1 VNEKDCKKNI
11 NVTGRCTFGVSMV
24 ACTSDEIA
32 LIEAMSKTSEISSYE
47 GNSKI
52 QLSFK
57 GQGFSEKTQ
66 KVFDFLASYVD
77 GFTFE
82 ANQKYSSND
91 EKTKATLAMDGNV
104 DMQVYDKKRSTGA
117 FKSGL

>member
-11 NVTGRCTFGVSMV
+11 MLLVVALLAVSMV

-82 ANQKYSSND
+82 ANQKYRP
-91 EKTKATLAMDGNV
+91 TM
-104 DMQVYDKKRSTGA
+104 KRQKQRLPWTEMWIC
-117 FKSGL
+117 KV

>member
-1 VNEKDCKKNI
+1 VNEKDCKKI
-11 NVTGRCTFGVSMV
+11 SMLLVVALLAVSMV

-77 GFTFE
+77 GFTLRQIRSIRPTMKR
-82 ANQKYSSND
+82 QKQRLPWT
-91 EKTKATLAMDGNV
+91 EMWICKV
-104 DMQVYDKKRSTGA
+104 
-117 FKSGL
+117 

>member
-1 VNEKDCKKNI
+1 
-11 NVTGRCTFGVSMV
+11 
-24 ACTSDEIA
+24 
-32 LIEAMSKTSEISSYE
+32 MSKTSEISSYE

-52 QLSFK
+52 SVSFK

-104 DMQVYDKKRSTGA
+104 DMQ
-117 FKSGL
+117 GLSVKYKY

>member
-1 VNEKDCKKNI
+1 MKKI
-11 NVTGRCTFGVSMV
+11 ARKISMLLVVALLAVSMV

-66 KVFDFLASYVD
+66 KFRFS
-77 GFTFE
+77 GFIC
-82 ANQKYSSND
+82 
-91 EKTKATLAMDGNV
+91 
-104 DMQVYDKKRSTGA
+104 
-117 FKSGL
+117 

>member
-1 VNEKDCKKNI
+1 MKKI
-11 NVTGRCTFGVSMV
+11 ARKISMLLVVALLAVSMV

-57 GQGFSEKTQ
+57 GQDFGKNAESFRFSGFIC
-66 KVFDFLASYVD
+66 
-77 GFTFE
+77 
-82 ANQKYSSND
+82 
-91 EKTKATLAMDGNV
+91 
-104 DMQVYDKKRSTGA
+104 
-117 FKSGL
+117 